1 MRSPM
6 NKRTFTNFK
15 LICFFVLGLIS
26 FLPIT
31 LLSQNP
37 VILGSGNTGGMNVT
51 TSDSQ
56 GSNTGEQTIDGLGLL
71 PNMSASSRFLQQATL
86 GADLETIEAMTDK
99 SYSQW
104 VEEQFALPRGLDIEQ
119 YTKDLTEFV
128 LDSSYSNGGDPNNVR
143 PRLYYWHTAW
153 WQYTMTE
160 ADVLRNRIA
169 LALSEIFVVSELP
182 ELDDVPLSLA
192 NYYDM
197 LLDNSFGNFR
207 QLLED
212 VTFHPAMGVYL
223 THVNNPKS
231 DTSLN
236 RFPDENYAREVMQLF
251 TIGLYELND
260 DGTQKLDSLGKPIP
274 TYDNDDIAEFA
285 KVFTGLTYGDAFLF
299 GQDPQ
304 GHLSFTVPMIMK
316 DFWHNP
322 GQKALL
328 NGFTIPNRNPIDG
341 IADISDALDNLF
353 NHPNVGPFIA
363 RKLIQRLVTSNP
375 TPAYI
380 GRVTNAF
387 NNNGSGVRGDMKA
400 VIKAILLDEEARD
413 CAMVDDPFA
422 GMLREPITRYTQ
434 LCRAFNAFSNA
445 GTFRNDMDD
454 FHKLVFQRPLAS
466 PSVFNFFQPDYQ
478 PIGPIDD
485 ADMFAPEFQITNSVT
500 ILGYANRLHDWIMK
514 TNEVME
520 YLDFFSG
527 EQNDSDR
534 YVNLELTDELN
545 LEEVSEVGALIERLN
560 IILVAGQMTDA
571 TRNILTQA
579 LESIPEDEWEIRV
592 RMAIWLVMIS
602 PDYLI
607 LR

>member
-1 MRSPM
+1 M
-6 NKRTFTNFK
+6 KRNSFT
-15 LICFFVLGLIS
+15 LTYLTSIFVFS
-26 FLPIT
+26 FVSIAFTSLFA
-31 LLSQNP
+31 QNP
-37 VILGSGNTGGMNVT
+37 VILGGGNTNGMNIS
-51 TSDSQ
+51 TSDDQ
-56 GSNTGEQTIDGLGLL
+56 GNNTGEQTMDGLGLL

-104 VEEQFALPRGLDIEQ
+104 IDDQFAQPRGLNIEQ
-119 YTKDLTEFV
+119 YTKDITEFV
-128 LDSSYSNGGDPNNVR
+128 LDSSYTNGGDPNNVR

-160 ADVLRNRIA
+160 PDVLRNRIA
-169 LALSEIFVVSELP
+169 LALSEIFVISELP
-182 ELDDVPLSLA
+182 ELSDVPLSLA

-207 QLLED
+207 QLIED
-212 VTFHPAMGVYL
+212 VTLHPGMGVYL
-223 THVNNPKS
+223 THVNNPKG
-231 DTSLN
+231 DTALN

-251 TIGLYELND
+251 TIGLYELNN
-260 DGTQKLDSLGKPIP
+260 DGTQKLDSLGNPIP
-274 TYDNDDIAEFA
+274 TYDNEDIAEFA

-316 DFWHNP
+316 DFWHHP
-322 GQKALL
+322 GEKYLL
-328 NGFTIPNRNPIDG
+328 NGDTIPNRNPVDG
-341 IADISDALDNLF
+341 MADISDALDNLF

-363 RKLIQRLVTSNP
+363 RRLIQRLVTSNP
-375 TPAYI
+375 TPEYI
-380 GRVTNAF
+380 NRVANAF
-387 NNNGSGVRGDMKA
+387 NDNGSGVRGDMKA

-413 CAMVDDPFA
+413 CSMVSDPFA

-434 LCRAFNAFSNA
+434 LCRAFNAYSNA

-454 FHKLVFQRPLAS
+454 FYNLVFQRPLGS

-514 TNEVME
+514 TNQVME
-520 YLDFFSG
+520 YRDFFSG
-527 EQNDSDR
+527 ETNDDDR
-534 YVNLELTDELN
+534 RVNLELTDELN
-545 LEEVSEVGALIERLN
+545 LEEVSEIGALVERLN
-560 IILVAGQMTDA
+560 IILVGGAMTSA
-571 TRNILTQA
+571 TRTMITEA